1 MASESSEQGSR
12 KGVRLVFRTLRY
24 RNYRLFFSGQLIS
37 LIGTWMQQVALTW
50 LVYRMTNSA
59 LLLGVVGFAGQMPAI
74 LMGPFAGVLADR
86 ANRHR
91 IIILTQTLSMVQAAV
106 LAVLTLTGSITVLH
120 IIVLSIFLGM
130 VNAFDMPTRQSF
142 LLDMIESKDD
152 LPNAIAL
159 NSSMFNGARLL
170 GPSIAGLVIAALGEG
185 LCFLLNALSY
195 VAVILALMAMRITR
209 KQDLRK
215 KPQRGLQ
222 GFSEGFRYAFGFTP
236 IRNIL
241 LLLALASMM
250 GMPYAVLMPVFAR
263 DILHGGPHTL
273 GFLMGATG
281 VGALAG
287 ALTLASRKSV
297 VGLGRWIA
305 VASGTFGIGLIMFS
319 FSRTLWLSMTLLF
332 VVGLGMMVQM
342 ASSNT
347 IIQTIADDDK
357 RGRVMSFYTM
367 SFIGMAPLGSLLAG
381 TLADLIGTPATL
393 LISGA
398 AVVLGSIA
406 FASQL
411 PELRKQVHPVY
422 VKLGILPA
430 VSAGLEAASELTVP
444 PED

>member
-381 TLADLIGTPATL
+381 TLADMIGTPATL
-393 LISGA
+393 LISGV

>member
-1 MASESSEQGSR
+1 MNKEGR
-12 KGVRLVFRTLRY
+12 KGVKHVFRTLRH
-24 RNYRLFFSGQLIS
+24 RNYRLFFSGQLVS

-50 LVYRMTNSA
+50 LVYRLTNSPF
-59 LLLGVVGFAGQMPAI
+59 LLGVVGFVGQMPTF
-74 LMGPFAGVLADR
+74 LLGPFAGVLADK

-91 IIILTQTLSMVQAAV
+91 IIIITQTLSMVQASV
-106 LAVLTLTGSITVLH
+106 LAILTLTGNISVLS
-120 IIVLSIFLGM
+120 IIVLSIFLGL

-142 LLDMIESKDD
+142 LLDMIESRED

-170 GPSIAGLVIAALGEG
+170 GPSIAGLVIAAIGEG

-195 VAVILALMAMRITR
+195 VAVIAALFAMKITR
-209 KQDLRK
+209 RHGSDR
-215 KPQRGLQ
+215 KPQRVL
-222 GFSEGFRYAFGFTP
+222 EGFTEGFHYAFGFSP

-241 LLLALASMM
+241 LLLALVSMM
-250 GMPYAVLMPVFAR
+250 GMPYAVLMPVYAR

-287 ALTLASRKSV
+287 ALSLASRKSV

-305 VASGTFGIGLIMFS
+305 VAAGTFGLGLIAFS
-319 FSRTLWLSMTLLF
+319 FSHTLWLSIILLF
-332 VVGLGMMVQM
+332 VVGAGMMVQM

-367 SFIGMAPLGSLLAG
+367 SFVGMAPLGSLLAG
-381 TLADLIGTPATL
+381 TLADVIGAPMTL
-393 LISGA
+393 LISGI
-398 AVVLGSIA
+398 AVVLGAMA
-406 FASQL
+406 FANQL
-411 PELRKQVHPVY
+411 SVLRKEVRPIY
-422 VKLGILPA
+422 VKLGIIPE
-430 VSAGLEAASELTVP
+430 VSSGLQAASELTVP